1 MKRILVI
8 FNPAARGAKS
18 RGVRQFLERQAG
30 PGVTLAPTQGPGD
43 ATRLAAADRDHD
55 LIVAAG
61 GDGTINEVVNGR
73 TGRPLGI
80 LPVGTVNVFAKEL
93 GLPSRLEAAWR
104 VLETGQIRTVDLGV
118 AEFAGQTREF
128 VQLAG
133 VGFDARAVR
142 AVTWSLKTK
151 LGPLSYVVAGLKI
164 LCQTHAVVE
173 AAPGIAG
180 AAVLIGNGR
189 YYGGKVRLFPRARLD
204 DGLLDV
210 CVFEKLRGR
219 DLIRYL
225 PKILCATHHRMAGV
239 HYFQTAEFT
248 CRSVGTTPLQLDGED
263 AGDGPIK
270 FSVKPGALQVLV
282 PGVT

>member
-8 FNPAARGAKS
+8 FNPAASSGSKALAFRRFLDS
-18 RGVRQFLERQAG
+18 RAG
-30 PGVTLAPTQGPGD
+30 PNVTLAPTQGPGD
-43 ATRLAAADRDHD
+43 ATKLAAADQTHD

-61 GDGTINEVVNGR
+61 GDGTINEVVNGI
-73 TGRPLGI
+73 TGKTLGI
-80 LPVGTVNVFAKEL
+80 LPFGTVNVFAKEL
-93 GLPSRLEAAWR
+93 GIPAGLNAAWH
-104 VLETGQIRTVDLGV
+104 VLETGRIRTVDLGC
-118 AEFAGQTREF
+118 AEFAGQTRLF

-142 AVTWSLKTK
+142 ATTWSLKVK
-151 LGPLSYVVAGLKI
+151 LGPLSYVVAGVSI
-164 LCQTHAVVE
+164 LRQTHAPIEV
-173 AAPGIAG
+173 APGIAG

-189 YYGGKVRLFPRARLD
+189 YYGGKVRLFPWARLD

-210 CVFEKLRGR
+210 CVFEKFRGR

-248 CRSVGTTPLQLDGED
+248 CRSAGTTPLQLDGED

-282 PGVT
+282 PG

>member
-8 FNPAARGAKS
+8 FNPAARSAKS
-18 RGVRQFLERQAG
+18 RTFRKFLDCHAG
-30 PGVTLAPTQGPGD
+30 PNVTLAPTQGPGD
-43 ATRLAAADRDHD
+43 ATRLAVADRAHD

-61 GDGTINEVVNGR
+61 GDGTVNEVVNGL
-73 TGRPLGI
+73 GDRPLGV
-80 LPVGTVNVFAKEL
+80 LPFGTVNVFAKEL
-93 GLPSRLEAAWR
+93 GIPAGLNAAWH
-104 VLETGQIRTVDLGV
+104 VLETGRTRTVDLGC
-118 AEFAGQTREF
+118 AEFAGQTRFF

-142 AVTWSLKTK
+142 ATTWNLKVK
-151 LGPLSYVVAGLKI
+151 LGPLSYVVAGVRI
-164 LCQTHAVVE
+164 LRQTHALIEV
-173 AAPGIAG
+173 APGIAG

-210 CVFEKLRGR
+210 CVFEKFRGR
-219 DLIRYL
+219 DLFRYL

-282 PGVT
+282 PG

>member
-8 FNPAARGAKS
+8 FNPAARSAKS
-18 RGVRQFLERQAG
+18 RTFREFLDRRAG
-30 PGVTLAPTQGPGD
+30 PNVTLAPTQGPSD
-43 ATRLAAADRDHD
+43 ATRLAAADRAHD

-61 GDGTINEVVNGR
+61 GDGTVNEVVNGL
-73 TGRPLGI
+73 GARPLGV
-80 LPVGTVNVFAKEL
+80 LPFGTVNVFAKEL
-93 GLPSRLEAAWR
+93 GLPTGLDAAWH
-104 VLETGQIRTVDLGV
+104 VLETGRIRTVDLGC
-118 AEFAGQTREF
+118 AEFAGQTRLF

-142 AVTWSLKTK
+142 ATTWNLKVK
-151 LGPLSYVVAGLKI
+151 LGPLSYVVAGVRI
-164 LCQTHAVVE
+164 LRQTHAPIEV
-173 AAPGIAG
+173 APGIAG

-210 CVFEKLRGR
+210 CVFEKFRGR

-225 PKILCATHHRMAGV
+225 PNILCATHHRMAGV

-248 CRSVGTTPLQLDGED
+248 CRSTGSTPLQLDGED

-282 PGVT
+282 PS